1 MAADQPIVHQ
11 DAGAGHVPNHIVAG
25 VDALGVGD
33 EDTRDLLVVI
43 TCSVQTVFET
53 ELPCVCRE
61 PVLVK

>member
-1 MAADQPIVHQ
+1 
-11 DAGAGHVPNHIVAG
+11 VAG

-53 ELPCVCRE
+53 ELPCVSPE